1 MINKKEGLRRKYAGA
16 YATKWIYFISAIILF
31 LVLNYANYP
40 YGSGS
45 FWHYFAY
52 ISFLIFS
59 IILAIST
66 IFNAYYRKRLFPNK
80 KNINYKILILVFFSL
95 LVLLTL
101 FAWLNWS
108 KININYLEIA
118 AFIFYFSSLLTF
130 GLDEIHQSIKQIL
143 QYLKSKKQ
151 KT

>member
-31 LVLNYANYP
+31 LV
-40 YGSGS
+40 
-45 FWHYFAY
+45 
-52 ISFLIFS
+52 
-59 IILAIST
+59 
-66 IFNAYYRKRLFPNK
+66 
-80 KNINYKILILVFFSL
+80 INYKILILVFFSL